1 MNRAIKTLVAI
12 ASLLLAPSIASAEPQ
27 LAREQLDRFAEG
39 LTSFHA
45 SFEQQVVDS
54 DGAVQDSSRGE
65 VWLRKP
71 GLFRWEY
78 GGDFPELVIADGE
91 KIWIYDEMLEQV
103 TVRNQS
109 AAAVDSPLTLLTEP
123 GRLDE
128 QFEVRDVGE
137 ADGMALLELRARSQ
151 DLEFERIL
159 VGLRG
164 DMLQSMILED
174 AFGLRTEIRFSDPEL
189 NPEIEDRMFRFS
201 PPANADVIGDL
212 ADFGGTP

>member
-1 MNRAIKTLVAI
+1 MNRVIKTLGAI
-12 ASLLLAPSIASAEPQ
+12 ASLLLAPSIASAESQ
-27 LAREQLDRFAEG
+27 SAREQLDRFAEG

-45 SFEQQVVDS
+45 SFEQQVVDT

-78 GGDFPELVIADGE
+78 GGDFPELVVADGE

-137 ADGMALLELRARSQ
+137 ADGMALLELRARRQ

-159 VGLRG
+159 VGLR
-164 DMLQSMILED
+164 DAMLQSMILED
-174 AFGLRTEIRFSDPEL
+174 AFGLRTEISFSDPEL

-201 PPANADVIGDL
+201 PPANVDVIGDL